1 MSSDLHGRQ
10 FVEKSRS
17 PWHERYFSTATATD
31 REAKAEAEAAK
42 AVTSAGP
49 LLHFVGGGRR
59 VVGWHVAVMT
69 RRTTHQEEPVSWT
82 RDREWGN
89 CWHSAIK
96 DALSSTPRLG
106 DGGGGGRV
114 TDGGQQQKGGGRGLA
129 NHKFQ
134 S

>member
-1 MSSDLHGRQ
+1 M
-10 FVEKSRS
+10 KKI
-17 PWHERYFSTATATD
+17 TASLLILASAFTYAQYNT
-31 REAKAEAEAAK
+31 KAEAEAAK
-42 AVTSAGP
+42 AVTAAGP

-82 RDREWGN
+82 GDREWGN

-106 DGGGGGRV
+106 DGGRV